1 MPTFFDGQKKVL
13 QLGLRNEEDILPGL
27 ISSILERLIFR
38 PQTHPLFHHHHSE
51 MLENRL
57 DLQQLM
63 ETPGS
68 LPSWVVELFAD

>member
-13 QLGLRNEEDILPGL
+13 QLGLRNEEDILPGP
-27 ISSILERLIFR
+27 ISNTLERLIFR
-38 PQTHPLFHHHHSE
+38 PQIHPLSHHHHSE

-63 ETPGS
+63 ETLGS